1 MACARCKGGR
11 GGCGG
16 GDVKRRQGVLVLCCA
31 WTNGAARG
39 AMIGWRGLDW
49 TGCARRRSKGGQ
61 GPDAAGDAW
70 PAGPN
75 RPPGSRQAK
84 PHRPAVV
91 VSEWSGDRALLSLPR
106 PPARV
111 GRVGVGVAL
120 AGVGR
125 AGGIGPRRGARRRTG
140 RAGAHGGRGVA
151 GSGGR
156 GERRSTVK
164 VAVDVATGPGDRGGS
179 QFKNGTL
186 TRSSTPATYSPQRT

>member
-1 MACARCKGGR
+1 VACARCKGGR

-49 TGCARRRSKGGQ
+49 TGCARRSSKGGQ

-84 PHRPAVV
+84 PHHHRPAVV
-91 VSEWSGDRALLSLPR
+91 SSEWSGDRALLSLAR
-106 PPARV
+106 PP
-111 GRVGVGVAL
+111 L
-120 AGVGR
+120 
-125 AGGIGPRRGARRRTG
+125 RRGVPA
-140 RAGAHGGRGVA
+140 ASVCLP

-156 GERRSTVK
+156 AGLVRAAGPAGGRGREAWALCSRQLGLDGWSTVK

-186 TRSSTPATYSPQRT
+186 TRSSTPATYSTQRT